1 MRHEPGGYTVG
12 GGKLTLPAAHGDF
25 FQNAANTNPNILLQ
39 PAPSGPWTMS
49 TRLTFDP
56 NENFEQAGLLVYGD
70 DNNYVKADYVYSSA
84 RVLEFLRETAGTAAG
99 FDGSVNIAT
108 KPTTVELRIVSDG
121 TTLRAYYRFDGDPG
135 WTSFGEPAPLSGVGA
150 NPKVGLYANDSNAT
164 VTTRNDAVFEYFRIT
179 PGVPDTTAPTSAAAL
194 NPATPGPGGTY
205 TGPVTV
211 TLTGTDNTG
220 GSGLDK
226 LEYRLDGGAWTTYTT
241 PVPVAA
247 TGPHTLEHRA
257 TDLAGN
263 VGGTGSVAF
272 TIQPAGGN
280 VTQPVD
286 VSGSVPTVLA
296 LTLGAPASFG
306 TFAPGVTRDYLAST
320 SVTVT
325 SSAGNAALTVSDPS
339 ATNTGK
345 LVNGADV
352 LPQTLQAK
360 AGTGAFAPVGG
371 SAAPTALLTWNGP
384 VGKATAAI
392 DFKQSI
398 AETDNLRRGTYAKT
412 LTFTLST
419 TNP

>member
-25 FQNAANTNPNILLQ
+25 FQNATNTNPNILLQ

-135 WTSFGEPAPLSGVGA
+135 WTLFGEPAPLSGVGA

-211 TLTGTDNTG
+211 TLTGSDNTG

-241 PVPVAA
+241 PVPVSA
-247 TGPHTLEHRA
+247 TGRA
-257 TDLAGN
+257 HARAPRDRSGRKRGRGRQRGVHDPARGRERD
-263 VGGTGSVAF
+263 
-272 TIQPAGGN
+272 PAGRRLGLRARGARAHARRTG
-280 VTQPVD
+280 VLRGVRA
-286 VSGSVPTVLA
+286 GSHP
-296 LTLGAPASFG
+296 
-306 TFAPGVTRDYLAST
+306 
-320 SVTVT
+320 
-325 SSAGNAALTVSDPS
+325 
-339 ATNTGK
+339 
-345 LVNGADV
+345 
-352 LPQTLQAK
+352 
-360 AGTGAFAPVGG
+360 
-371 SAAPTALLTWNGP
+371 
-384 VGKATAAI
+384 
-392 DFKQSI
+392 
-398 AETDNLRRGTYAKT
+398 
-412 LTFTLST
+412 
-419 TNP
+419 